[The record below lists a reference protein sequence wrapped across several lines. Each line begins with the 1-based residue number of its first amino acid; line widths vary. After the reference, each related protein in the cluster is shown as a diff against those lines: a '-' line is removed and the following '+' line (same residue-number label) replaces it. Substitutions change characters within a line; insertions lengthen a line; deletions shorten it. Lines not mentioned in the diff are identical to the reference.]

1 MDMHEHDMTGTMWHP
16 TLPPTLSRVF
26 DWHPQ
31 PIPVLVV
38 LAAAGLL
45 AYLSGVLILHRRGI
59 HWPVGRVV
67 WWSLGIATVVLVDG
81 LALNGYGMELF
92 SLHMIQH
99 MILSMLTPIFLALGA
114 PITLILRVL
123 PAGSNRWNA
132 RQVIL
137 GVVHSPFLRVVTHPA
152 VTTAL
157 FLMSLYGLY
166 FTPVFDWLMSTMW
179 GHNLMFM
186 HFVAIGMLYF
196 WNLLGVDPSPRSN
209 RTRGTGLDPAVVQV
223 IEIVVTVPF
232 HAFFGIV
239 VMMSTTLITGFYQ
252 VTRWGINP
260 LDDQFLAGGIAWAFT
275 EIPTIIMLG
284 VLVLKWQKSDERL
297 SRRLDRQAARDGDA
311 TLRAYNDYLAQLSAA
326 DRHQPRHGG

>member
-1 MDMHEHDMTGTMWHP
+1 MHDHDMTGTMWHP
-16 TLPPTLSRVF
+16 TLPPTLSRVL

-38 LAAAGLL
+38 LAALGLV
-45 AYLSGVLILHRRGI
+45 AYLGGVWVLHRRGV
-59 HWPVGRVV
+59 HWPVGRAL

-81 LALNGYGMELF
+81 LALNGYGMALF
-92 SLHMIQH
+92 SMHMIQH
-99 MILSMLTPIFLALGA
+99 MILSMLTPIFLVLGA
-114 PITLILRVL
+114 PITLLLRVL
-123 PAGSNRWNA
+123 PAGPNRWNA
-132 RQVIL
+132 RRVIL
-137 GVVHSPFLRVVTHPA
+137 AVVHSPVLRVVTHPL

-179 GHNLMFM
+179 GHNLMFI

-196 WNLLGVDPSPRSN
+196 WNLLGIDPSPRSSG
-209 RTRGTGLDPAVVQV
+209 TRRSGIDPAVVQV

-239 VMMSTTLITGFYQ
+239 LMMSTTLITGFY
-252 VTRWGINP
+252 RLPAWGINP
-260 LDDQFLAGGIAWAFT
+260 LDDQYLAGGIAWAFT

-297 SRRLDRQAARDGDA
+297 SRRLDRQATRDGDA
-311 TLRAYNDYLAQLSAA
+311 TLRAYNDYLAGLSTA
-326 DRHQPRHGG
+326 DRQEQHHGA